1 MGNVFTYDDLPQEC
15 VNTLSSLFASCLDT
29 INDIEQV
36 ERTLMD
42 KLFWS
47 ERPVIKTVS
56 SGEPWVVSLL
66 ESIVE
71 AASVVIPS
79 TFVFL
84 TKFDSYVEFL
94 NQETWKLVK
103 QLTGEPQP
111 EEENDESTKKKNE
124 DGNNDDD
131 DDDENNFDVK
141 LVDKEIIR
149 QMEAAKEIENEI
161 SNQFIRIG
169 MFQVNTLDIR
179 NVLANKHRNIAERL
193 RSDLALKVLHQS
205 KKHDILFKK
214 MHRKLSQNPEN
225 VEQVAELNEAISAA
239 KLLIKQ
245 QEGSLESMSKLMNT
259 LDSHKHESPESF
271 RAYWFAK
278 SWPKKLL
285 EQVDVCEEVLLEK
298 KSQYAAEQ
306 REEQAV
312 FEMSLN
318 SLEQEV
324 QSFSMYTDI
333 ERVDVVAKHVKTLR
347 TKINAAGVQAQE
359 FNDREILFGK
369 CCFFFLGGG
378 YSHCYLHCYEYCSL
392 YCSLYCYF
400 VMSSILVP
408 SYE

>member
-56 SGEPWVVSLL
+56 RGEPWVVSLL

-71 AASVVIPS
+71 TASVVVPS
-79 TFVFL
+79 TITFL
-84 TKFDSYVEFL
+84 TKFDSYIEFL
-94 NQETWKLVK
+94 NQETWKIVK

-124 DGNNDDD
+124 NSNNDGDD
-131 DDDENNFDVK
+131 DGDEEDENNFDVK

-179 NVLANKHRNIAERL
+179 NLLANKHRNIAERL
-193 RSDLALKVLHQS
+193 RSDIALKIIHQS
-205 KKHDILFKK
+205 KKHDIIFKQ
-214 MHRKLSQNPEN
+214 MHRKLCQNPDN
-225 VEQVAELNEAISAA
+225 VEQVAELNDAMSAA
-239 KLLIKQ
+239 RSLIKSQ
-245 QEGSLESMSKLMNT
+245 SGTLASMNKLMNT

-312 FEMSLN
+312 FDMSLN

-347 TKINAAGVQAQE
+347 MKINAAGIQAQE

-369 CCFFFLGGG
+369 FERERESEGGE
-378 YSHCYLHCYEYCSL
+378 SEAH
-392 YCSLYCYF
+392 
-400 VMSSILVP
+400 
-408 SYE
+408 

>member
-369 CCFFFLGGG
+369 CCFFFWGGATRTATCTVT
-378 YSHCYLHCYEYCSL
+378 STARCTARCTATL
-392 YCSLYCYF
+392 
-400 VMSSILVP
+400 
-408 SYE
+408 